1 VEALVAVRALVRTR
15 IGVDQQVRGERRRAT
30 ERLVALTTPV
40 HTAAGPRL
48 PTAPVHH
55 AAGPRPPT
63 SSSRQ
68 IYAIFAPDACHHS
81 RVYSLSRHICTRSFT
96 TLPVAFIFDPPRSCN
111 IRHQLHVKCRCH
123 RVLSLSVI
131 SRPLLGGLHDLDRGF
146 GPPNIV
152 STTSL
157 LTTVITA
164 HEQ

>member
-1 VEALVAVRALVRTR
+1 MEALVAVRALVRTR
-15 IGVDQQVRGERRRAT
+15 VGVDQQVRGERRRAT

-40 HTAAGPRL
+40 HP
-48 PTAPVHH
+48 